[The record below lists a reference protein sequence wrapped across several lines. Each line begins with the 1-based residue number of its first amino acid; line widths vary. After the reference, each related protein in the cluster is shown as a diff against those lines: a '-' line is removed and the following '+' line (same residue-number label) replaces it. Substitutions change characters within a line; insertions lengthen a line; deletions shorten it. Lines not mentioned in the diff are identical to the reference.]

1 MTESNDNDKTR
12 VKLSSDSPSDT
23 SAANT
28 DDKTRISPRSNEANN
43 AKGAQASNNSSN
55 AQSKDAELLRR
66 QAAQKKA
73 RELEK
78 RLASI
83 AAKKTN
89 PLQQEP
95 LAHYKEPSAQ
105 QEEPSAQYKEP
116 SAQHNTS
123 QAEQGVGDSQADDRT
138 RFDNRRAS
146 APQASQPINPA
157 GVPPLESPLPI
168 EGAFTSQN
176 PDDSKTRIAPLNS
189 ARALES
195 SDGNSEASASAN
207 LASPENVA
215 AAFADNQDNSKTQF
229 KPIKS
234 QPAKTKMDATK
245 VVDGEHTVATS
256 PSEFLP
262 HESSPITGGFVPVDR
277 KQYTDSGQELLKGR
291 FVLES
296 VLGAGGMG
304 VVYKAQDLLKIEAQD
319 RDPYVAIKVLGDD
332 FKSHPEAF
340 IALQRESR
348 KTQKIAHP
356 NIVNVHD
363 FDRDG
368 DNVFMTMEFLEGKP
382 LDKLISQYKSTGL
395 PEDDAWQILEGI
407 SKALIYAHEQ
417 RIIHSDF
424 KPGNIFV
431 TNKGLA
437 KVFDFG
443 IARAVAKAEQFEE
456 SVDDKTVFDA
466 GNLGALTP
474 AYASLEMLEGKTPDV
489 RDDIY
494 ALGCIAY
501 EMFTGNHP
509 FNRVHAND
517 AKEQKLK
524 PARIPNISKRQWRAI
539 EKALAFERENRVDSV
554 EEFWTELTQKRKS
567 SFLIASVSAVLL
579 VVTSLLVYQ
588 TFFKDPG
595 KDPVDK
601 KALLDEFEIA
611 FKIDQNK
618 KNILEALTSLEFSK
632 NWEQRLWDA
641 VTELRNLAGDEG
653 EHKAWLIEHE
663 QEIVQAYSNKI
674 DELIAE
680 PDLARAREIYANV
693 SRYSSDENLLAD
705 LLARIDQAEEAI
717 AQRQKEEAERK
728 RQAAISRKKDDQRA
742 QLQKQNSEAFDKA
755 MATVNKQ
762 VSCRSSMNMRDIDI
776 AVSELRRLDRSRYNK
791 VEGEIVNRLSSCIAR
806 TGRSFPERAQELK
819 KRALRIFPNNA
830 TVAGIK
836 IIPKDPCDLS
846 LAGLGAK
853 GKRAICRDSLKSE
866 GTNLGSGPSM
876 VVVPAKGSIKAFAI
890 SKYEVTVY
898 AVNKFCAKS
907 SKCEERTDLDS
918 KNPRTDIDAKTIRDY
933 LSWLSRTSKH
943 KYRLPTKAEWI
954 YAARSNSSKRD
965 SNRNCRL
972 DSRGIKK
979 GGVLIKATSGQQN
992 AWGLVNA
999 LGNARELVRDGGGYA
1014 AMGGSYETA
1023 MEDCVV
1029 TKSESTQGKADAL
1042 TGFRILREIDNTKKN

>member
-12 VKLSSDSPSDT
+12 VKLSSDSLSDT

-28 DDKTRISPRSNEANN
+28 DDKTRISPRSNGANN

-89 PLQQEP
+89 PLQEEP
-95 LAHYKEPSAQ
+95 L
-105 QEEPSAQYKEP
+105 AQYKEP
-116 SAQHNTS
+116 SAQHNTL

-138 RFDNRRAS
+138 RFDNRRAG
-146 APQASQPINPA
+146 AQQASQPINPA

-195 SDGNSEASASAN
+195 SDGTSEASASAN

-588 TFFKDPG
+588 IIKDP
-595 KDPVDK
+595 KDPPSIDINLIEIEFKVD
-601 KALLDEFEIA
+601 A
-611 FKIDQNK
+611 NK
-618 KNILEALTSLEFSK
+618 EVVEEALTSLEFTK
-632 NWEQRLWDA
+632 NWEQRLWKA
-641 VTELRNLAGDEG
+641 FSELGKLIEQLKVITGDNAQQVSWHL
-653 EHKAWLIEHE
+653 EHKEKIGL
-663 QEIVQAYSNKI
+663 AYSNKI
-674 DELIAE
+674 QELIQE
-680 PDLARAREIYANV
+680 ENIPRAREIYANI
-693 SRYSSDENLLAD
+693 SRYIDDEKMLVMILE
-705 LLARIDQAEEAI
+705 RIDNAEQLIAKREEDEAKRV
-717 AQRQKEEAERK
+717 QNEKNKRLNLKKE
-728 RQAAISRKKDDQRA
+728 KDK
-742 QLQKQNSEAFDKA
+742 QKQNSEAFDKA